1 MERTSEQDNKKS
13 KINRAISYILIVISS
28 IALIFCVKE
37 IVSYIILV
45 RENATLTR
53 DLETLK
59 QDSNY
64 LRDHFDILSNEEY
77 YSIYIDSNYQYV
89 DSKEDSIQIIK

>member
-13 KINRAISYILIVISS
+13 KINRAISYILIVLSVV
-28 IALIFCVKE
+28 ALLFCIKE

-45 RENATLTR
+45 NENATLTR

-64 LRDHFDILSNEEY
+64 LRDHFDVLSNEDY
-77 YSIYIDSNYQYV
+77 YSVYIDSNYQYV

>member
-13 KINRAISYILIVISS
+13 KINRAISYVVIVISVV
-28 IALIFCVKE
+28 ALAFCVKE
-37 IVSYIILV
+37 IISYIVLV
-45 RENATLTR
+45 NENSTLTG

-64 LRDHFDILSNEEY
+64 LREHFPVLCNEDY
-77 YSIYIDSNYQYV
+77 YSVYIDNDYQYV
-89 DSKEDSIQIIK
+89 DSKTDSIQIIK

>member
-1 MERTSEQDNKKS
+1 MERTQNQDNKKS
-13 KINRAISYILIVISS
+13 KINRAISYVV
-28 IALIFCVKE
+28 IALSCVALAFCGKE

-45 RENATLTR
+45 NENATLTR

-64 LRDHFDILSNEEY
+64 LRDHFGVLANQDY
-77 YSIYIDSNYQYV
+77 YSVYIDSDYQYV
-89 DSKEDSIQIIK
+89 DGNNDSIQIIK